1 MIPVLPKIKFTGSNN
16 FLLTAGPCVV
26 ENRKVLH
33 EVAAGADGIF
43 LETHPSPGEA
53 LSEGANMLDLGHLDK
68 LMFKLSEIRKIIYK
82 LDKK

>member
-16 FLLTAGPCVV
+16 FFLIAGPCVV

-33 EVAAGADGIF
+33 EVAA
-43 LETHPSPGEA
+43 
-53 LSEGANMLDLGHLDK
+53 GANMLDLGHLDK
-68 LMFKLSEIRKIIYK
+68 LMFKLSEIRKTIYK